1 MINLAS
7 ILTPDGRRAW
17 SFAAILGGCIC
28 MTVFAAVAVYLVS
41 GHVLYSLILG
51 LAAHFQI
58 LVGMTALGW
67 ALGRRMQL
75 EVGKDGGKISDGDSH
90 EHS

>member
-1 MINLAS
+1 MIDLW
-7 ILTPDGRRAW
+7 TPDGRRAAA
-17 SFAAILGGCIC
+17 FAAILGGCIC
-28 MTVFAAVAVYLVS
+28 MTAFAAVAVWLVS
-41 GHVLYSLILG
+41 GSTMYSLILG

-75 EVGKDGGKISDGDSH
+75 EVSKDGGKISDGDTDAN
-90 EHS
+90 